1 MADSILIRFWFHF
14 ITHKRHTCMSRL
26 DTTGYERAEWHTR
39 AHSVHSLVETGET
52 GALWGRWR
60 DEWRRRW
67 MSLRHHQRGK
77 CAACA
82 TSRRSLFKQ
91 TWRKFPCVFY
101 GGLSF
106 CKSLPFITVFCL
118 DGRHFPLC
126 IVNTHQQR
134 GRWLHDKL
142 KRPRP
147 LKNCLMFLH
156 FDVWPSVCRMMNVQ
170 FV

>member
-1 MADSILIRFWFHF
+1 MKKLSRRPNNIKSFQVADSILIRFWFNF
-14 ITHKRHTCMSRL
+14 ITHKRQTCMSRI
-26 DTTGYERAEWHTR
+26 DMTAYERAEWHTR
-39 AHSVHSLVETGET
+39 AHSVHSLVEAGET

-67 MSLRHHQRGK
+67 MSLRHHQKGK

-91 TWRKFPCVFY
+91 TWCKFPCVFY

-118 DGRHFPLC
+118 DGHHFP
-126 IVNTHQQR
+126 
-134 GRWLHDKL
+134 
-142 KRPRP
+142 P
-147 LKNCLMFLH
+147 LYSKHTPAERAL
-156 FDVWPSVCRMMNVQ
+156 VTRQ
-170 FV
+170 TQKAQTT